1 MIWCFN
7 LVKSE
12 HVLHGG
18 RVIRVLENERLADL
32 KGAYYA
38 PLREGYNYNC
48 MSYTFVIFLG
58 GLFSWLKSVCILYN
72 GPHGGPTWVP
82 AHERAK
88 KRSEGNDSSS
98 KTTGRS
104 LKIEEKT

>member
-58 GLFSWLKSVCILYN
+58 GGCFLGSNQCVYCIWT
-72 GPHGGPTWVP
+72 HGGPTWVP

-104 LKIEEKT
+104 